1 MKNSAGKYCI
11 SATYEHLAQKHE
23 DLCDTSR
30 KLVFV
35 KIELKRSPCLIHKF
49 QHFNGLIILDGSCP
63 GRVKGELEG
72 SPKAEELG
80 RWVR

>member
-1 MKNSAGKYCI
+1 MMTCVTPLGN
-11 SATYEHLAQKHE
+11 
-23 DLCDTSR
+23 
-30 KLVFV
+30 LVFV

-49 QHFNGLIILDGSCP
+49 QHLDRLTILDGSCP

-72 SPKAEELG
+72 SPKAKKLG